1 MAHSMGVAIVDT
13 DWQNFL
19 LPGSDIPPDVCF
31 LVKDAT
37 DGASG
42 SSESIGAHKLLLA
55 GSSPVFRG
63 QFFGPMK
70 ETGEV
75 VEVNDTRPEAFGTM
89 IRYIYRS
96 PGATT
101 FTLAAISCPQELIE
115 VHELANRY
123 QILGLKEMT
132 DRALDTLVITRDNMI
147 FTASIAEK
155 YKNTEFE
162 EISKKL
168 QMRCLKFLY
177 DTTSGAHDMVALIQK
192 TKESFPDADLNILCE
207 LINLGNVELGLQGD
221 FFSQIVLRF
230 NDVEFLTFPGW
241 GRLIFFESEE
251 HQVTQGAF
259 GIVASLPTLGKCWKV
274 TFDIKPIEDLPWL
287 IAHTRIIAGGS
298 EYCGVILSSLKAILQ
313 RYNQDGI
320 SVNHQLKIGEW
331 TRIEITHEEGDG
343 GSSFVSLSAGGKELL
358 KLDVGIQVEE
368 KFSDVQLLLGC
379 PGHGSPAFIRRI
391 LLLENF

>member
-1 MAHSMGVAIVDT
+1 MQSSSCRLFGAHSVGNPEEKVEKAMAHGMGVAIVDT

-19 LPGSDIPPDVCF
+19 LPGSDIPPNVCF

-42 SSESIGAHKLLLA
+42 CSESIGAHKLLLA

-89 IRYIYRS
+89 MRYIYRS

-123 QILGLKEMT
+123 QILGLKDMT

-221 FFSQIVLRF
+221 FFCQIVLRLLMLSF
-230 NDVEFLTFPGW
+230 QVGTGSSSSRLKN
-241 GRLIFFESEE
+241 GRLLRRNLEPLPLCPLWATVGRSPLISSHWCWRRTHPGLMFRQGSMQTEES
-251 HQVTQGAF
+251 
-259 GIVASLPTLGKCWKV
+259 IVV
-274 TFDIKPIEDLPWL
+274 
-287 IAHTRIIAGGS
+287 
-298 EYCGVILSSLKAILQ
+298 
-313 RYNQDGI
+313 
-320 SVNHQLKIGEW
+320 
-331 TRIEITHEEGDG
+331 
-343 GSSFVSLSAGGKELL
+343 
-358 KLDVGIQVEE
+358 
-368 KFSDVQLLLGC
+368 
-379 PGHGSPAFIRRI
+379 
-391 LLLENF
+391 